1 MTKSEVYQT
10 WRANY
15 LPYLIAFG
23 KGDDDKACEISLH
36 NWIDTLVETGNITKE
51 QSIEYKS

>member
-10 WRANY
+10 WRTNY